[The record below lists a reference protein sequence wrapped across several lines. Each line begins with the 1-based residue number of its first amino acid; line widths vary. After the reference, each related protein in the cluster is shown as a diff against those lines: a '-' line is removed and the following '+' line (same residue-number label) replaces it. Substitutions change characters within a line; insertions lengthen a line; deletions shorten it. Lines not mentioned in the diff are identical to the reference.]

1 MFSTKS
7 TEGGLSLVCSRMTW
21 KEKVIPEPRVLR
33 VSRNSLV
40 IETAV
45 ADQLYLNVSYRYTDI
60 AYQMQ

>member
-1 MFSTKS
+1 
-7 TEGGLSLVCSRMTW
+7 MTW

-45 ADQLYLNVSYRYTDI
+45 ADQLYFKCILQIYRYSLSNAVKDGQI
-60 AYQMQ
+60 LSIVLL